1 MPAESEKPAKGAKVL
16 TSLVGADDLKTAEQR
31 TAYGDEVTDEIVA
44 LVQAERARMGLPRLT

>member
-1 MPAESEKPAKGAKVL
+1 VL